1 MEYLKYFL
9 NKTSAEGYKTESD
22 FVAWLGEDRK
32 VLYSK
37 GGEVIK
43 DGEMVED
50 GLTES
55 YVAFKAEKAE
65 STIKLAKKNSNH
77 ELQFSYDGLTW
88 EDMNTDTTITLSN
101 IGDTVYVRGI
111 LSSKG
116 SNTNYTRF

>member
-50 GLTES
+50 GLFIPDG
-55 YVAFKAEKAE
+55 YVD
-65 STIKLAKKNSNH
+65 L
-77 ELQFSYDGLTW
+77 GL
-88 EDMNTDTTITLSN
+88 S
-101 IGDTVYVRGI
+101 V
-111 LSSKG
+111 
-116 SNTNYTRF
+116 